1 MRPRVDSRQRFT
13 RAVTVRCLSTRPV
26 ARASPAATVPGP
38 SVGGVD
44 RRRFFRTDAAFRLL
58 QRTRPMGAPNERLI
72 LARAGCHAF
81 AEHPRRLPRRPP
93 SREAGVFLR
102 PTRKWS
108 ARREQRATAPLR
120 RRRIVGPEWKDPRDC
135 AGAPPRSPQRAPSC
149 HGRAATRVWRTR
161 AAYPSIKGPRLH
173 GAPRRATLLRRPGVL
188 STAHIPSPK
197 QSFLRRWVVMGP
209 PFTLPLAWSRHG
221 SRGTSAFVARPT
233 RAQL

>member
-1 MRPRVDSRQRFT
+1 MATPRAHANAPSRRLAAPFRPR
-13 RAVTVRCLSTRPV
+13 VTVRCLSTRPGHELALRPRCRAPV
-26 ARASPAATVPGP
+26 LVGLTDAR
-38 SVGGVD
+38 
-44 RRRFFRTDAAFRLL
+44 FIRTDAAFRLL
-58 QRTRPMGAPNERLI
+58 QRTRPVGAPNERLI

-81 AEHPRRLPRRPP
+81 AEHPRRLPRCPP

-120 RRRIVGPEWKDPRDC
+120 RLRIVGPESKDPRDC

-161 AAYPSIKGPRLH
+161 AAYPSIKGLRLD
-173 GAPRRATLLRRPGVL
+173 GAPRRAPLLRRPGVL

-197 QSFLRRWVVMGP
+197 QSFL
-209 PFTLPLAWSRHG
+209 
-221 SRGTSAFVARPT
+221 
-233 RAQL
+233 